1 MKIRWNILIASFVI
15 VFLVASVGSYFT
27 QNVKTTWYETIKP
40 GITPP
45 NFVFPIVWS
54 ILFALI
60 ALSLYF
66 SWNKAKDK
74 SELALAFRANFFV
87 NITWSVIYFYLKNP
101 LFAFF
106 NIILLIAS
114 IGILIYVT
122 RKTDKLSSWLL
133 VPYLLWG
140 LFASILNYLS
150 I

>member
-74 SELALAFRANFFV
+74 SELALAFGANFFV